1 MIIKCTQGDHWGD
14 HLILYANSVN
24 FDNKKPGSDASV
36 SRFDGGG
43 EMLSMLCSWDLLSN
57 CFEKLIAV
65 PTVFEKY
72 WLLVSEP
79 GFLKVLADLGRKLKF
94 I

>member
-1 MIIKCTQGDHWGD
+1 
-14 HLILYANSVN
+14 
-24 FDNKKPGSDASV
+24 
-36 SRFDGGG
+36 
-43 EMLSMLCSWDLLSN
+43 MLGMLCSWDLLSN
-57 CFEKLIAV
+57 CFEKLIDV

-79 GFLKVLADLGRKLKF
+79 GFVKVLDYFFRKLKF